1 MIRTK
6 VLEILETAASD
17 QWGIITT
24 AQAHREGITRLQ
36 LGRLAEQGVIQRVRR
51 GIYLLPSTQL
61 NADLEIRTAWISL
74 EPGTYIAE
82 RWDSPSPIV
91 VSHES
96 AALLHQIG
104 DLIPQEHTFSVGTR
118 KQTNQDDIHIFINR
132 RISEA
137 EISNLAG
144 LPVTSVERTVADLA
158 ASKIE
163 RSYLATLATDALR
176 KEGVRFKNL
185 ASYLNPFAAYYHANS
200 GRDLL
205 DEFQQEAMSI
215 EDKADLHDRLTA
227 IFNPH
232 LIPEMNYSSMMS
244 DFFKMAEKPGALHRA
259 LNHQLNIPDLPIVP
273 APGTEK
279 GFPWLF
285 NNYRTNGNNEDQ
297 GGKTT

>member
-1 MIRTK
+1 MIRAE

-51 GIYLLPSTQL
+51 GVYLLPSTQF

-82 RWDSPSPIV
+82 RWDSHSPIV

-104 DLIPQEHTFSVGTR
+104 DLIPQKHTFSVATR
-118 KQTNQDDIHIFINR
+118 KQTSQDDIHIFINR
-132 RISEA
+132 KISEA
-137 EISNLAG
+137 EVSNLAG

-163 RSYLATLATDALR
+163 RSYLATLVTDALR
-176 KEGVRFKNL
+176 KEGVRFKTL
-185 ASYLNPFAAYYHANS
+185 ASYLDPFAAYYRSNS
-200 GRDLL
+200 GRNLL
-205 DEFQQEAMSI
+205 DEFQQETMPI
-215 EDKADLHDRLTA
+215 EDKADLLDQFDDLLSRIEAVDKQALGKRVSRHHANLRDRTRETA
-227 IFNPH
+227 LQVHPPQQNQRIT
-232 LIPEMNYSSMMS
+232 
-244 DFFKMAEKPGALHRA
+244 D
-259 LNHQLNIPDLPIVP
+259 
-273 APGTEK
+273 
-279 GFPWLF
+279 
-285 NNYRTNGNNEDQ
+285 
-297 GGKTT
+297 

>member
-1 MIRTK
+1 MIRAE

-51 GIYLLPSTQL
+51 GVYLLPSTQF

-82 RWDSPSPIV
+82 RWDSHSPIV

-104 DLIPQEHTFSVGTR
+104 DLIPQEHTFSVATR

-132 RISEA
+132 KISEA
-137 EISNLAG
+137 EISNLTG

-163 RSYLATLATDALR
+163 RSYLVTLATDALR

-185 ASYLNPFAAYYHANS
+185 ASYLDPFAAYYRSNS

-205 DEFQQEAMSI
+205 DEFQQEAMPS
-215 EDKADLHDRLTA
+215 EDKADLLDQLDDLLARIEA
-227 IFNPH
+227 V
-232 LIPEMNYSSMMS
+232 
-244 DFFKMAEKPGALHRA
+244 DKQALRNRISRHHSGLRHRA
-259 LNHQLNIPDLPIVP
+259 WQRSAQVNTPQQNQRITH
-273 APGTEK
+273 
-279 GFPWLF
+279 
-285 NNYRTNGNNEDQ
+285 
-297 GGKTT
+297 